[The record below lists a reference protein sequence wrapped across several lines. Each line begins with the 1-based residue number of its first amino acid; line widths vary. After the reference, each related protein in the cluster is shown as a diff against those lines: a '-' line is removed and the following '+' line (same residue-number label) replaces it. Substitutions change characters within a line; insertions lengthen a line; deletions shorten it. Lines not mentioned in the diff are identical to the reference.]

1 MHKIAMEMGK
11 WAMEQAKAHG
21 FDNLSAQDWDDLKD
35 CMEIVKSA
43 ICADKDY
50 REVEAM
56 DDFEKEYGRMGYR
69 GRAANGRF
77 VHRPGRGRSAGYTPY
92 LHMMDDG
99 MDDYDMYD
107 DIPYPM
113 TGYRMGYTGG
123 RGRNSGSYSGN
134 NGNRG
139 GNSNDGNS
147 GNSNSYGYDGGNNGN
162 SGGGYGYDRMN
173 MRQPSRYG
181 ESYDRYDQNR
191 RHYTET
197 KNPEDKKAMKQSVND
212 IYSDMENMIDN
223 IMEYA
228 DAADKPE
235 LKQKF
240 VQMAQ
245 KVQNMK

>member
-21 FDNLSAQDWDDLKD
+21 FDNITSQEWDDLKD

-77 VHRPGRGRSAGYTPY
+77 VHRSGRGRSAGYTPY
-92 LHMMDDG
+92 LHMMEDG

-107 DIPYPM
+107 EMPYPM
-113 TGYRMGYTGG
+113 TGYRMGYTDGNRSG
-123 RGRNSGSYSGN
+123 NMGNSSSSGSYSGN
-134 NGNRG
+134 YGG
-139 GNSNDGNS
+139 GNSRS
-147 GNSNSYGYDGGNNGN
+147 GYEG
-162 SGGGYGYDRMN
+162 

-181 ESYDRYDQNR
+181 ESYDRYKDSR
-191 RHYTET
+191 RHYTE
-197 KNPEDKKAMKQSVND
+197 NPTPEHQQKMKDDADDVFDDIEELAKK
-212 IYSDMENMIDN
+212 IYSD
-223 IMEYA
+223 A
-228 DAADKPE
+228 DANDKAKF
-235 LKQKF
+235 KQKMT
-240 VQMAQ
+240 QL
-245 KVQNMK
+245 VQNMK

>member
-1 MHKIAMEMGK
+1 MHKVAMEMGK

-21 FDNLSAQDWDDLKD
+21 FDNLSSQDWDDLKD

-77 VHRPGRGRSAGYTPY
+77 VHRSGRGRSAGYTPY
-92 LHMMDDG
+92 LHMMEDG

-107 DIPYPM
+107 EMPYPM

-123 RGRNSGSYSGN
+123 NRGGNMGNSSSSGSYSGN
-134 NGNRG
+134 
-139 GNSNDGNS
+139 
-147 GNSNSYGYDGGNNGN
+147 YDGGNSR
-162 SGGGYGYDRMN
+162 SGYEG

-181 ESYDRYDQNR
+181 ESYDRYSDRR
-191 RHYTET
+191 RHYHET
-197 KNPEDKKAMKQSVND
+197 KDAESKKQMDDSMKE
-212 IYSDMENMIDN
+212 YMSDVSENLREMWKD
-223 IMEYA
+223 A
-228 DAADKPE
+228 DPTLRQTMKADLTKM
-235 LKQKF
+235 
-240 VQMAQ
+240 VQQ
-245 KVQNMK
+245 LQ